1 MTKFDAV
8 RTQALIL
15 RQSARGSFKV
25 ISKDSGYLS
34 KCGALRRQLP
44 TKPGSR
50 FGNEVALY
58 VVSQRLLE
66 QAGVEVGQETV
77 AGLYTACPPLGGAGR
92 HGAETPRY
100 DHCAR
105 SRCFHSLRHC
115 VSALRP
121 WIVIGENRR
130 QIGRLRFALRAFAA
144 GQCSYPSVSSVTFAG
159 KHPVHDDEI
168 GKCQAHVERPPNQ
181 ANM

>member
-92 HGAETPRY
+92 HGRDAEIR
-100 DHCAR
+100 
-105 SRCFHSLRHC
+105 SLRSQPLFPFSASLC
-115 VSALRP
+115 VSFTPMDRDWGKPQAD
-121 WIVIGENRR
+121 R
-130 QIGRLRFALRAFAA
+130 QIEIRFASLCRRSMFI
-144 GQCSYPSVSSVTFAG
+144 S
-159 KHPVHDDEI
+159 I
-168 GKCQAHVERPPNQ
+168 GFERHFCRQ
-181 ANM
+181 TSGTR